1 MNIGPRSVGLI
12 LEENVRVLKEVGQ
25 KLKKERFPR
34 LSTKDYMR
42 YRDSAKQE
50 RSKEKGNYTVDKV
63 FYFYQIVIYLGEKQK
78 ITGFRYLPRA
88 EKGASGQIRSIKY
101 ISDDFKL

>member
-12 LEENVRVLKEVGQ
+12 WEENVRVLKEVGQ

-88 EKGASGQIRSIKY
+88 EKGASGQIRKY
-101 ISDDFKL
+101 KIYIRRF